1 MHRMEA
7 TMNIDNTTI
16 YRILNFGAK
25 SWWAHKQLRDLGK
38 HAEARREERRNILSD
53 LVTVRSALY
62 ILVGHGRF
70 VIVTGPYSNVSGYG
84 EMEHP
89 LVLAC
94 VLRGVPCV
102 GYSKL
107 DRETTIILPI
117 PGPTFPNP
125 TGQVRLLDD
134 VSFAVHAAIANFAGA
149 QLYNIDPGTYERYV
163 VSKYGNDWMVID
175 TENEK
180 ITEAN
185 ARLIAK
191 AIMTDH
197 NGWENSEFW
206 KGEKWLPITF
216 WNNEIKDEEHL
227 AALMYSWG
235 NDVDVFN
242 ESGECRFH
250 FAHKDWSATISEN
263 MGLIDI
269 YRIEKEMVNY
279 HTETEA

>member
-1 MHRMEA
+1 
-7 TMNIDNTTI
+7 MNIDNTTI

-25 SWWAHKQLRDLGK
+25 SWWAHRRLRETGNQL
-38 HAEARREERRNILSD
+38 AARREERRSILSD
-53 LVTVRSALY
+53 LATVRSALY

-70 VIVTGPYSNVSGYG
+70 VIITGAYSNVSGYG

-102 GYSKL
+102 EYTEL
-107 DRETTIILPI
+107 DRDTTILLPV
-117 PGPTFPNP
+117 PGPTYPNR
-125 TGQVRLLDD
+125 TGQIQLLDD

-149 QLYNIDPGTYERYV
+149 QLYNIVPGSYEQYV
-163 VSKYGNDWMVID
+163 VSKYGNGWMVVD

-185 ARLIAK
+185 AWLIAK

-197 NGWENSEFW
+197 DGWENGKFW

-216 WNNEIKDEEHL
+216 WSNEIENEEHL
-227 AALMYSWG
+227 AALVYLWG
-235 NDVDVFN
+235 NAVDMLDD
-242 ESGECRFH
+242 SGECHFH
-250 FAHKDWSATISEN
+250 FAHKNWSVTISEN
-263 MGLIDI
+263 MGLMDI
-269 YRIEKEMVNY
+269 RQIEQEI
-279 HTETEA
+279 TEHHAREEA